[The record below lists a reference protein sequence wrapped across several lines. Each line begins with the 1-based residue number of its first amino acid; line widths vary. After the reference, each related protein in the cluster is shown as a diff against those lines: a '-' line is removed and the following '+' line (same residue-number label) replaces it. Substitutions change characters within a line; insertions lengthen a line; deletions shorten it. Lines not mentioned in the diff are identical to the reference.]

1 MKKLRE
7 SRDKEIE
14 KKTKTKTEELE
25 RAIKKMEDLN
35 VYVDQLE

>member
-14 KKTKTKTEELE
+14 KKTKTKNEELE